1 MKLFILVVT
10 DGAFIRDNAMPKPK
24 YEKQADRITAIWL
37 YQSERHCL
45 VLPAH

>member
-1 MKLFILVVT
+1 MKLFILVVI
-10 DGAFIRDNAMPKPK
+10 DGAFIRDNAIPKPK
-24 YEKQADRITAIWL
+24 NEKQADRITAIGI